1 MSKTSERIK
10 ALRLQAGLSADEL
23 GRRIGK
29 NRATVYRYESD
40 DIESMPVSILQPL
53 SDALHTTPEYL
64 MGWTDEA
71 SPPSS
76 NSSPVERYVSA
87 YTAADPVYQQVA
99 LELLESHPKKSTEE
113 IK

>member
-10 ALRLQAGLSADEL
+10 ALRLQSGLSADEL

-71 SPPSS
+71 SPPSPV
-76 NSSPVERYVSA
+76 SSPDERFLAA
-87 YTAADPVYQQVA
+87 YHAADPIYQQIV

>member
-10 ALRLQAGLSADEL
+10 ALRLQSGLSADEL
-23 GRRIGK
+23 GQRIGK

-40 DIESMPVSILQPL
+40 DIENMPVSILQPL

-64 MGWTDEA
+64 GWTDEV

-76 NSSPVERYVSA
+76 GSSTIERYVSA
-87 YTAADPVYQQVA
+87 YAAADPIYQQVA
-99 LELLESHPKKSTEE
+99 LELLESHPKKSSEE